1 MDIQAEYKKAGI
13 LHGHYCPGLAIGV
26 RAAFEGCRALGNAKL
41 CVIAERSAC
50 WLDGFSL
57 IGATI
62 GNGKLKI
69 HDTGKPAFSIYNE
82 DSGKSLRLV
91 LKPAP
96 PGLSR
101 EEMTQWLLTA
111 PLNEVFSLGETRQ
124 SFPEFKPAGPEVIC
138 SRCGEPVLKS
148 RSHDK
153 EGKIYCADCAE

>member
-26 RAAFEGCRALGNAKL
+26 RAAVEGKCALGEGSL
-41 CVIAERSAC
+41 SVLAERSAC

-57 IGATI
+57 IGATL

-69 HDTGKPAFSIYNE
+69 HDTGKPAFSIYNA

-111 PLNEVFSLGETRQ
+111 PLDEVFSLGGTRQ
-124 SFPEFKPAGPEVIC
+124 SFPEFKPSGPEVIC
-138 SRCGEPVLKS
+138 SVCGEPVLESKA
-148 RSHDK
+148 REK
-153 EGKIYCADCAE
+153 EGKFYCADCAE